1 MSLRLINRGANIMM
15 KGFGNIPEM
24 MKQMQKQSQKMQKQM
39 EEIQNDLKGRVV
51 EAGSG
56 GGMVTVHMNGKQ
68 EILSI
73 KIDPEVVDPKDVQML
88 EDLILSAVSQA
99 LKKSQELYQ
108 SEMGKLTGGLNI
120 PGLQGMFGGM

>member
-1 MSLRLINRGANIMM
+1 M
-15 KGFGNIPEM
+15 KGFGNIAEM
-24 MKQMQKQSQKMQKQM
+24 MKQAQKQAQKMQKQM
-39 EEIQNDLKGRVV
+39 EEVQNDLKERVI
-51 EAGSG
+51 EATSG

-68 EILSI
+68 EILSL
-73 KIDPEVVDPKDVQML
+73 KIDPEVVDPQDVQML

-120 PGLQGMFGGM
+120 PGMQGLLGGM

>member
-1 MSLRLINRGANIMM
+1 M
-15 KGFGNIPEM
+15 KGMGNIAEM
-24 MKQMQKQSQKMQKQM
+24 MKQAQKQAQKMQKQM
-39 EEIQNDLKGRVV
+39 EEIQNDLKERVI
-51 EAGSG
+51 EASSG

-88 EDLILSAVSQA
+88 EDLIVSAVSQA
-99 LKKSQELYQ
+99 FKKSQELYQ

-120 PGLQGMFGGM
+120 PGLPGMLGGGM

>member
-1 MSLRLINRGANIMM
+1 
-15 KGFGNIPEM
+15 
-24 MKQMQKQSQKMQKQM
+24 MQKQM
-39 EEIQNDLKGRVV
+39 EELQNDLKERVV
-51 EAGSG
+51 EASSG

-68 EILSI
+68 DILSI

-108 SEMGKLTGGLNI
+108 AEMGKVSGGINV
-120 PGLQGMFGGM
+120 PGMQGLFGGM

>member
-1 MSLRLINRGANIMM
+1 M
-15 KGFGNIPEM
+15 KGFGNMTEM
-24 MKQMQKQSQKMQKQM
+24 MKQMQKQAQKMQKQM
-39 EEIQNDLKGRVV
+39 EDAQRDLKERVI
-51 EAGSG
+51 EATSG

-73 KIDPEVVDPKDVQML
+73 KIDPEVVDPEDVQML

-108 SEMGKLTGGLNI
+108 SEMGKFTGGLNI
-120 PGLQGMFGGM
+120 PGMSGMFGG

>member
-1 MSLRLINRGANIMM
+1 M
-15 KGFGNIPEM
+15 KGLGNIAEI
-24 MKQMQKQSQKMQKQM
+24 MKQAQKQAQKMQKQM
-39 EEIQNDLKGRVV
+39 DDLQNDLKERIV
-51 EAGSG
+51 EASSG
-56 GGMVTVHMNGKQ
+56 GGMVTVHANGKQ

-108 SEMGKLTGGLNI
+108 TEMGKLTGGMNI
-120 PGLQGMFGGM
+120 PGLPGMLGA